1 VRQCKSYVSKT
12 PVAFLVFNRPETTAK
27 VFAEIAKARPN
38 KLLVVADGPRED
50 HPADH
55 EKCQQAR
62 SIIDQ
67 VDWECEVHKNYSPV
81 NLGCKR
87 RISSGLDWVFDT
99 VERAVVIEDDVL
111 PHPTFFRFCD
121 ELLEKYAE
129 DERVGAIC
137 GCNFQNGR
145 KRDQYSYYFSR
156 YTHVW
161 GWGTWARAW
170 KHYDVDMQ
178 LWQVALAEGYLRGM
192 FRNEQTLDY
201 WTVTF
206 QAVSEGNID
215 TWDYQWAFACW
226 LNNMLAVLPQVN
238 LITNIGFGEEATHTA
253 DPFSEAA
260 EKAAFSMIFPL
271 VHPPFVMRHETADEY
286 TDEQQFYLP
295 GRRYASHWECPL
307 CKLRERSRSSQLWIK
322 IRRISHLIRSR
333 EFRVLFGK
341 IAARLKL
348 VM

>member
-1 VRQCKSYVSKT
+1 MSQSESHVLKS
-12 PVAFLVFNRPETTAK
+12 PVAFLIFNRPDTTAR
-27 VFAEIAKARPN
+27 VFAEIAKARPA

-50 HPADH
+50 NPADY

-62 SIIDQ
+62 AIIDQ
-67 VDWECEVHKNYSPV
+67 VDWECEVHNNYSPA

-87 RISSGLDWVFDT
+87 RISSALDWVFDT
-99 VERAVVIEDDVL
+99 VEKAIILEDDVL
-111 PHPTFFRFCD
+111 PNPTFFRYCD

-145 KRDQYSYYFSR
+145 KRDRYSYYFSR
-156 YTHVW
+156 YPHVW
-161 GWGTWARAW
+161 GWATWAHAW

-178 LWQVALAEGYLRGM
+178 LWEAALAEGYLRGM
-192 FRNEQTLDY
+192 FRNEHTLEY
-201 WTVTF
+201 WTATF
-206 QAVSEGNID
+206 QAVYEGKID

-253 DPFSEAA
+253 DPFSETAGKTA
-260 EKAAFSMIFPL
+260 SSMTFPL

-295 GRRYASHWECPL
+295 GWRNVSNAECPL
-307 CKLRERSRSSQLWIK
+307 CKLRERCCSGQVWTK
-322 IRRISHLIRSR
+322 IRRVIQLIRKR
-333 EFRVLFGK
+333 DFRVLFGK

-348 VM
+348 EI